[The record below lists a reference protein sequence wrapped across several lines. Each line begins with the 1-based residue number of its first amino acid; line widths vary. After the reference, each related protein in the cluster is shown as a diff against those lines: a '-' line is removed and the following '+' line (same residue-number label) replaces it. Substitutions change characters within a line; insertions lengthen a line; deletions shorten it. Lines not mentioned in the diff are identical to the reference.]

1 MPNQKEI
8 LHRYLQTAREA
19 LLWKLD
25 GLSDYD
31 VRRPLTP
38 SGTNLLGIVKHVA
51 SVEIGY
57 FTEVFGRP
65 CPVSLPWFDDGAEP
79 NADFLVTVDESRE
92 FIIDLYHQ
100 SWRASDATIND
111 LDLEHPGIVP
121 WWGEAS
127 QHVTLQHILV
137 HMTTETH
144 RHAGHADIVRE
155 FIDGARGF
163 RAGSL
168 NLPGFEDEEWR
179 TYYEKVNASAR
190 HFLTNE

>member
-1 MPNQKEI
+1 MSHQKET
-8 LHRYLQTAREA
+8 LHRYLQTARDA

-25 GLSDYD
+25 GLTDYD

-65 CPVSLPWFDDGAEP
+65 CPVSLPWFEEGAEP
-79 NADFLVTVDESRE
+79 NADFLVTVEESRE

-100 SWRASDATIND
+100 SWTVSDTTIKE
-111 LDLEHPGIVP
+111 LDFDHSGIVP

-127 QHVTLQHILV
+127 QHVTLQHIMV

-155 FIDGARGF
+155 LIDGAIGL
-163 RAGSL
+163 RANSL
-168 NLPGFEDEEWR
+168 NLPHFENQEWR
-179 TYYEKVNASAR
+179 TFYEKVDASAR
-190 HFLTNE
+190 HFLVE